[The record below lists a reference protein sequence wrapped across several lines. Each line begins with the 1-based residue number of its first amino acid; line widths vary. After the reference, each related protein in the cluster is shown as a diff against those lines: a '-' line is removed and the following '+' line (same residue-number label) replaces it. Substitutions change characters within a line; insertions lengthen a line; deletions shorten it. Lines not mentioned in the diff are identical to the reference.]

1 MQLTTKLSLVLC
13 ALVVVRPIAA
23 APTATDST
31 NEALSPRSGVNN
43 GLDLGDILGGAGLF
57 GGVKQGNN
65 YGNGINRG
73 NTLGNKGGNYG
84 NGINRG
90 NTLGNK
96 GGNYGNGIG
105 NGVGNKGGQGIGY
118 GKGKGGKKFF
128 AAKKLKAAKAAN
140 ADKHKDAAA
149 VNVATH
155 VNAAAANEDAN
166 FNNAKLLK
174 AKKFKSKGS
183 GKGGF
188 GGFDRRSGLG
198 LGFNKKVKAA
208 KLAKHVE
215 NANKHKAAAKVNAA
229 TKVKAAVAHEDS
241 HFDNLAAKKLAAAK
255 KKNGFGTFI

>member
-84 NGINRG
+84 NGI
-90 NTLGNK
+90 
-96 GGNYGNGIG
+96 G

-149 VNVATH
+149 VNAATH

>member
-1 MQLTTKLSLVLC
+1 MQLTTRLSLILC
-13 ALVVVRPIAA
+13 TLMVVRPIAA
-23 APTATDST
+23 APIATDSA

-65 YGNGINRG
+65 WGNGINRG
-73 NTLGNKGGNYG
+73 NA
-84 NGINRG
+84 
-90 NTLGNK
+90 LGNK

-105 NGVGNKGGQGIGY
+105 NGVGNRGGQGIGY

-140 ADKHKDAAA
+140 VDKHKDAAA
-149 VNVATH
+149 VNAAAH

-188 GGFDRRSGLG
+188 GGFDRRSGFGFGG
-198 LGFNKKVKAA
+198 LPGFNKKVKAA
-208 KLAKHVE
+208 KLAKHFE
-215 NANKHKAAAKVNAA
+215 NDNKHKAAAKVDAA
-229 TKVKAAVAHEDS
+229 AKIKAAVAHEDS

-255 KKNGFGTFI
+255 KKKIDGFGTFI

>member
-84 NGINRG
+84 NGI
-90 NTLGNK
+90 
-96 GGNYGNGIG
+96 G

-149 VNVATH
+149 VNAATH

-229 TKVKAAVAHEDS
+229 TKVKAAAAHEDS
-241 HFDNLAAKKLAAAK
+241 HFDSLAAKKLAAAK
-255 KKNGFGTFI
+255 KKSGFGTFI